1 MTQAILRLRPLDDRI
16 VPSVTVSQVGGVL
29 TVRGDQGA
37 NSIVVS
43 DNGTA
48 DPGAVTVTADGQTFT
63 SQDAVTRI
71 RVIGWNGPDS
81 VEYDLTGDLTT
92 DRKLVVCL
100 GNQDDTFTA
109 NLGGN
114 VVAGGNLSLWVYG
127 QNGEDTLTVGG
138 TGGGVAADRRLDVRL
153 LGGNGKD
160 VVDVDLTGLWAGN
173 LNVLLS
179 GGNGTDTVSA
189 NLTAADGSTG
199 TVKARVFGG
208 NGVDTVTLLT
218 ARATAGDAVS
228 FDAAVCGG
236 NGKDVFQSSDGVRV
250 LDPRG

>member
-1 MTQAILRLRPLDDRI
+1 MSQAILRLRPLDERI
-16 VPSVTVSQVGGVL
+16 LPSVTVTEAAGVV
-29 TVRGDQGA
+29 TVRGDQF
-37 NSIVVS
+37 NNTVVVS

-71 RVIGWNGPDS
+71 RIIGWNGADS
-81 VEYDLTGDLTT
+81 VEYDLTGDLST

-109 NLGGN
+109 NLNGN
-114 VVAGGNLSLWVYG
+114 VVTGGNLSLWVYA

-138 TGGGVAADRRLDVRL
+138 TGGGVAADGKLDVRL
-153 LGGNGKD
+153 FGGNGKD
-160 VVDVDLTGLWAGN
+160 VVNVDLTGLWAGN
-173 LNVLLS
+173 VNVLLS

-208 NGVDTVTLLT
+208 NGVDTATLLT
-218 ARATAGDAVS
+218 SRTTTTDAVS
-228 FDAAVCGG
+228 FDAVLCGG
-236 NGKDVFQSSDGVRV
+236 NGKDVLTSSDGVRV
-250 LDPRG
+250 VDSHG